1 MKKNSWIVIVL
12 IYTMLFLHTFTYI
25 LTFLWPYIPDII
37 IPLNKSHTNREHLW
51 HLPNMMEYFI
61 DREKYI
67 YLLTVYLLLIGFI
80 GATILLAIDSL
91 NMMYIQH
98 INAMFQITR

>member
-1 MKKNSWIVIVL
+1 MKKTCWIVIAL
-12 IYTMLFLHTFTYI
+12 TYTMIFLYTLTFFWTYI
-25 LTFLWPYIPDII
+25 FNTL
-37 IPLNKSHTNREHLW
+37 IPLNKSRTNREHLR

-61 DREKYI
+61 DREKYV

-80 GATILLAIDSL
+80 GATILLVIDSL

-98 INAMFQITR
+98 ITALFQITR